1 MPRERLPMRKIRDV
15 LRLHAGGLSKRRIAA
30 SLTIGRTA
38 VGDYIRR
45 AKRAGL
51 GWPLAEGLADE
62 DLDRLLF
69 PPAPVVYPRGR
80 PPADWPALHR
90 ELKRPGVTLSLLW
103 EEYRAVHPDGYGYS
117 QFCARY
123 RAWKGKLDVTMRQS
137 HVAGEKMFVDY
148 AGATAEV
155 IDPES
160 GEVHEAQIFVATL
173 GASSYTYAEATWTQG
188 LPNWIGSH
196 TRAFAYF
203 DGVPAQVVPDN
214 LKSGVVKACLYDP
227 EINRTYADLAAHY
240 DTAIVP
246 ARPRK
251 PRDKAK
257 VGVGVQLVERWNDAG
272 RAIRRRRIDAMS
284 IDVRLGTRDEEGPG
298 LVQHIKA
305 GKVDVATIHDVD
317 GSGFRQEHIE
327 GMNVVQLA
335 IRDVDKTRNVAP
347 QVEQRVHLH
356 RRLGGAEVRP
366 RKDRQ
371 AQSDGRRVQGVDGI
385 GQVQPQFF
393 VDVQRPR
400 LGDEPLGQ
408 RRMDTPVAPFVGIGQ
423 RRTTQVPRS

>member
-1 MPRERLPMRKIRDV
+1 MLLDPLEEEFHLPAAFVERADGGGRKREV
-15 LRLHAGGLSKRRIAA
+15 
-30 SLTIGRTA
+30 
-38 VGDYIRR
+38 VGDEDQRL
-45 AKRAGL
+45 AGL
-51 GWPLAEGLADE
+51 GVLEADAPQKFGVILTGVEAVQGDGL
-62 DLDRLLF
+62 
-69 PPAPVVYPRGR
+69 
-80 PPADWPALHR
+80 
-90 ELKRPGVTLSLLW
+90 
-103 EEYRAVHPDGYGYS
+103 
-117 QFCARY
+117 
-123 RAWKGKLDVTMRQS
+123 
-137 HVAGEKMFVDY
+137 VA
-148 AGATAEV
+148 
-155 IDPES
+155 
-160 GEVHEAQIFVATL
+160 
-173 GASSYTYAEATWTQG
+173 
-188 LPNWIGSH
+188 
-196 TRAFAYF
+196 
-203 DGVPAQVVPDN
+203 
-214 LKSGVVKACLYDP
+214 
-227 EINRTYADLAAHY
+227 
-240 DTAIVP
+240 
-246 ARPRK
+246 
-251 PRDKAK
+251 
-257 VGVGVQLVERWNDAG
+257 NDAG

-317 GSGFRQEHIE
+317 GFGFRQEHIE

-408 RRMDTPVAPFVGIGQ
+408 HRMDTPVAPFVGIGQ
-423 RRTTQVPRS
+423 RRAPDRLAEAHVIEFRCVDREAGLDVAQAFPVGQLGEGHGPVLLGAGKRPDPVIAAIPVDDPRESSPWQEVHELSEQGLAGVHEHLLGETPKSAPSNSNRYHAFSLQTPQKSWLSKPAPLS

>member
-1 MPRERLPMRKIRDV
+1 
-15 LRLHAGGLSKRRIAA
+15 
-30 SLTIGRTA
+30 
-38 VGDYIRR
+38 
-45 AKRAGL
+45 
-51 GWPLAEGLADE
+51 
-62 DLDRLLF
+62 
-69 PPAPVVYPRGR
+69 
-80 PPADWPALHR
+80 
-90 ELKRPGVTLSLLW
+90 
-103 EEYRAVHPDGYGYS
+103 
-117 QFCARY
+117 
-123 RAWKGKLDVTMRQS
+123 
-137 HVAGEKMFVDY
+137 MF
-148 AGATAEV
+148 
-155 IDPES
+155 
-160 GEVHEAQIFVATL
+160 
-173 GASSYTYAEATWTQG
+173 
-188 LPNWIGSH
+188 
-196 TRAFAYF
+196 
-203 DGVPAQVVPDN
+203 
-214 LKSGVVKACLYDP
+214 
-227 EINRTYADLAAHY
+227 DLA
-240 DTAIVP
+240 
-246 ARPRK
+246 R
-251 PRDKAK
+251 
-257 VGVGVQLVERWNDAG
+257 
-272 RAIRRRRIDAMS
+272 
-284 IDVRLGTRDEEGPG
+284 RDEEGPG

-423 RRTTQVPRS
+423 RRAPDRLAEAHVIEFRCVDREAGLDVAQAFPVGQLGEGHGPVLLGAGQRPDPVIAAIPVDDPRESSPWQEVHELSEQGLAGVHEHLLGETPKSAPSNSNRHHAFSLQTPQKSWLSKPAPLS

>member
-1 MPRERLPMRKIRDV
+1 MVAAGKREV
-15 LRLHAGGLSKRRIAA
+15 
-30 SLTIGRTA
+30 
-38 VGDYIRR
+38 VGDEDQRL
-45 AKRAGL
+45 AGL
-51 GWPLAEGLADE
+51 GVLEADAPQKFGVILMGVEAVQGDGL
-62 DLDRLLF
+62 
-69 PPAPVVYPRGR
+69 
-80 PPADWPALHR
+80 
-90 ELKRPGVTLSLLW
+90 
-103 EEYRAVHPDGYGYS
+103 
-117 QFCARY
+117 
-123 RAWKGKLDVTMRQS
+123 
-137 HVAGEKMFVDY
+137 VA
-148 AGATAEV
+148 
-155 IDPES
+155 
-160 GEVHEAQIFVATL
+160 
-173 GASSYTYAEATWTQG
+173 
-188 LPNWIGSH
+188 
-196 TRAFAYF
+196 
-203 DGVPAQVVPDN
+203 
-214 LKSGVVKACLYDP
+214 
-227 EINRTYADLAAHY
+227 
-240 DTAIVP
+240 
-246 ARPRK
+246 
-251 PRDKAK
+251 
-257 VGVGVQLVERWNDAG
+257 NDAG

-423 RRTTQVPRS
+423 RRAPDRLAEAHVIEFRCVDREAGLDVAQAFPVGQLGEGHDRYCSAQESVRTR